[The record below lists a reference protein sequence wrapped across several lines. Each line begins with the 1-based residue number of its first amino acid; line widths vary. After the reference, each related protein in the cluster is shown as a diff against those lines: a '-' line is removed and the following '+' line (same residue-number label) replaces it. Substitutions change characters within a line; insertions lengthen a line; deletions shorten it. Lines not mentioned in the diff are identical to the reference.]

1 MGRMMCSFDV
11 PKIDEAGTLPDG
23 GFTAILDRN
32 SSFQRL
38 NQICYDRFL
47 LLEMIL

>member
-1 MGRMMCSFDV
+1 MGRLMCTFDV

-23 GFTAILDRN
+23 GFAAILDR
-32 SSFQRL
+32 SSNFQRL

-47 LLEMIL
+47 LLKTIL